1 MSVKFNKAHL
11 SAMLTKQRVD
21 DLCLLLPHIA
31 KAVGEYNRQLK
42 RQGVDKATRGLCVS
56 QLSNRLFTAPAA
68 TDQSTDNDG
77 GECYE

>member
-1 MSVKFNKAHL
+1 MDIKFNKAQI

-21 DLCLLLPHIA
+21 DLCLLLPHSA

-42 RQGVDKATRGLCVS
+42 IQGVDKATRGLCVS

-68 TDQSTDNDG
+68 TGQSTDEGD
-77 GECYE
+77 EYYE

>member
-31 KAVGEYNRQLK
+31 KAVGEYNRELK
-42 RQGVDKATRGLCVS
+42 KQGVDKSTRGLCVS

-68 TDQSTDNDG
+68 TNIPTNDTG
-77 GECYE
+77 GEYYE